1 MDTLLNILWYDYETN
16 YKLHIKKKHLE
27 NMPSKTTV
35 DCSKELLSKEGL
47 IDEMINENGLPF
59 SSEDFQD
66 FLSEFGFKHVTS
78 SLHYAQSNE

>member
-1 MDTLLNILWYDYETN
+1 
-16 YKLHIKKKHLE
+16 
-27 NMPSKTTV
+27 MPSKTTV

-59 SSEDFQD
+59 SSEDFKD

-78 SLHYAQSNE
+78 SLHYAQSNEQADSKKAHHEIYIPVNGS